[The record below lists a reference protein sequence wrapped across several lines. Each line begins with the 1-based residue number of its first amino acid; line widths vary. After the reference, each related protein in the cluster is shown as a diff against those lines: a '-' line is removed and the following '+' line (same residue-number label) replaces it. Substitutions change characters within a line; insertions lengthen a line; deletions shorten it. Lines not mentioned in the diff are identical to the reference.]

1 METAFLGQFQK
12 RNVDCLDIPVSIS
25 QNEENFL
32 DQISQYRDKIESSQF
47 LKGNGVKEHGGILD
61 SLQQSHGIN

>member
-32 DQISQYRDKIESSQF
+32 DQISQYRDKIESSQI
-47 LKGNGVKEHGGILD
+47 LKGEWRKGTWRY
-61 SLQQSHGIN
+61 S